1 MKKALLVIII
11 LFISLFIIVVLSQSD
26 DSKEGLTIVTSFYPP
41 AEFAT
46 QIAKEKIN
54 VINITSGGIEPHD
67 FEPSPKDLVE
77 IQNADLFII
86 NGNDFDAWAE
96 ELVEGNTEINALKLS
111 EYIDSKLSA
120 SDPHFWLDPVHSMDL
135 VEVISEKINEIDP
148 KNKDFYEQN
157 TTQYI
162 EELDK
167 LNKEFQ
173 TELAVCTHR
182 KVVVSHDAFSY
193 LSNRYSFE
201 IINISGLSPEEEPSA
216 KILTEISNTVRENEI
231 KYIFYE
237 TLVRPDLADTIAN
250 ETGATT
256 LVLNP
261 LEGLTLEEVSDGDN
275 YVSIMRNNLDN
286 LKVAME
292 CK

>member
-96 ELVEGNTEINALKLS
+96 ELVEENIEINALKLS

-173 TELAVCTHR
+173 TELAVCTNR

-193 LSNRYSFE
+193 LADRYSIE
-201 IINISGLSPEEEPSA
+201 IINISGLSPEQEPSA
-216 KILTEISNTVRENEI
+216 NKLIEISKLVKENNLN
-231 KYIFYE
+231 YIFYE
-237 TLVRPDLADTIAN
+237 TLLSPDLANTVAR
-250 ETGATT
+250 ETGTST

-261 LEGLTLEEVSDGDN
+261 LEGLTNEEVSDGAN
-275 YVSIMRNNLDN
+275 YVSIMRSNLNNL
-286 LKVAME
+286 KIAME

>member
-1 MKKALLVIII
+1 VKKLIPVII
-11 LFISLFIIVVLSQSD
+11 LLIIVVIAIVVLMRD
-26 DSKEGLTIVTSFYPP
+26 DRINDELTIVTTFYPP

-67 FEPSPKDLVE
+67 FEPTPKDLVE

-86 NGNDFDAWAE
+86 NGNDFDHWAE
-96 ELVEGNTEINALKLS
+96 ELVQENDDINALILS
-111 EYIDSKLSA
+111 EHIDSDLA
-120 SDPHFWLDPVHSMDL
+120 DDPHFWLDPVHSIDL
-135 VEVISEKINEIDP
+135 VEIISKKIIDIDP

-167 LNKEFQ
+167 LNNEFQ
-173 TELAVCTHR
+173 TELAVCTNR
-182 KVVVSHDAFSY
+182 KIVVSHDAFSY
-193 LSNRYSFE
+193 LSNRYTFE
-201 IINISGLSPEEEPSA
+201 IINIAGLSPEEEPSA
-216 KILTEISNTVRENEI
+216 KVLTEISNTVIENGI

-237 TLVRPDLADTIAN
+237 TLVSSDLANTIAD
-250 ETGATT
+250 ETGAST

-261 LEGLTLEEVSDGDN
+261 LEGLTPEEISNGEN
-275 YVSIMRNNLDN
+275 YVSIMRNNLNN